1 MKRSLV
7 LILAVILVA
16 SLFAGC
22 GQGGGTTAGA
32 ILYYAYDQE
41 PYLTLDPSV
50 ENSNGVCVLQ
60 NVYETLTRYNDQT
73 GEVEPYL
80 ATSWTHNDEGTVWD
94 FTLREDVNFHD
105 GTKMN
110 ANAVKKSIDRTIRL
124 GKGASFIWANIENIE
139 VVSDYVVRFNCS
151 SPTSVDLLA
160 SAAYAAYIMSESA
173 CDRDSDW
180 FNSEEGNDGGSGPY
194 VVKSLVTGDQV
205 IITAYDGYWREWKE
219 NSYKTVVIKKY
230 MESGTR
236 RQLLETGDAQ
246 ISYNFSTTDIAALK
260 SNEKVD
266 VKYVN
271 TYNNILLFF
280 NSEKQPCSNE
290 EFRKALA
297 YSFPY
302 EEVISGVLENCGQ
315 LSHGLVTPGLW
326 GYDENCTQYEFN
338 LDKARECLEKS
349 GIDASTIKLEFAIQ
363 SGITEYKDFAQLW
376 QTYLKE
382 IGINIEIRERSW
394 DAHIEHARAT
404 RPEDRQD
411 VFVMIWWP
419 DCADPASWFQ
429 SMVHSQ
435 EHPSFNLSYIKN
447 PEWDA
452 KIEEA
457 MRLTATNRARAE
469 ELYKEVQKGV
479 LDGAYMVPI
488 YDQVITYVVSKE
500 IEGFYYNPAYPNS
513 TLYFNITHK

>member
-260 SNEKVD
+260 SNE
-266 VKYVN
+266 
-271 TYNNILLFF
+271 
-280 NSEKQPCSNE
+280 
-290 EFRKALA
+290 R
-297 YSFPY
+297 
-302 EEVISGVLENCGQ
+302 
-315 LSHGLVTPGLW
+315 
-326 GYDENCTQYEFN
+326 
-338 LDKARECLEKS
+338 
-349 GIDASTIKLEFAIQ
+349 
-363 SGITEYKDFAQLW
+363 
-376 QTYLKE
+376 
-382 IGINIEIRERSW
+382 
-394 DAHIEHARAT
+394 
-404 RPEDRQD
+404 
-411 VFVMIWWP
+411 
-419 DCADPASWFQ
+419 
-429 SMVHSQ
+429 
-435 EHPSFNLSYIKN
+435 
-447 PEWDA
+447 
-452 KIEEA
+452 
-457 MRLTATNRARAE
+457 
-469 ELYKEVQKGV
+469 
-479 LDGAYMVPI
+479 
-488 YDQVITYVVSKE
+488 
-500 IEGFYYNPAYPNS
+500 
-513 TLYFNITHK
+513 

>member
-1 MKRSLV
+1 MKKSLV

-22 GQGGGTTAGA
+22 RQGGGTTAGA
-32 ILYYAYDQE
+32 ILYYAYDAE

-94 FTLREDVNFHD
+94 FTLREDVSFHD

-160 SAAYAAYIMSESA
+160 SAAYAAYIISESA

-194 VVKSLVTGDQV
+194 MVKSLVTGDQV
-205 IITAYDGYWREWKE
+205 IITAYDGYWREWKD

-230 MESGTR
+230 VESSTR

-246 ISYNFSTTDIAALK
+246 LAYNFSTTDIAALK

-266 VKYVN
+266 VKYLN

-280 NSEKQPCSNE
+280 NSEKPPCNNE

-302 EEVISGVLENCGQ
+302 EEVISGVLENRGQ
-315 LSHGLVTPGLW
+315 ISHGLITPGLW
-326 GYDENCTQYEFN
+326 GHDENCIQYEFN
-338 LDKARECLEKS
+338 LDKAREYLEKS
-349 GIDASTIKLEFAIQ
+349 GIDASTVKIEFSIQ
-363 SGITEYKDFAQLW
+363 SGYTEYKDFAQLW

-382 IGINIEIRERSW
+382 IGINMEIRERSW
-394 DAHIEHARAT
+394 DAHLEHARAT

-411 VFVMIWWP
+411 IFVMIWWP
-419 DCADPASWFQ
+419 DYADPASWFQ

-447 PEWDA
+447 PEWDE

-457 MRLTATNRARAE
+457 MRLTATDRAKAE
-469 ELYKEVQKGV
+469 ELYKEVQNGV
-479 LDGAYMVPI
+479 LDGAYMIPI
-488 YDQVITYVVSKE
+488 YDQITTFAVSKD
-500 IEGFYYNPAYPNS
+500 IDGFYYNPAYPNS
-513 TLYFNITHK
+513 MLYFDMTHK